1 MKIIDKLLKILK
13 TDRNTFFTYILTVF
27 TIYFAVDRLIEIMLM
42 IITGVSATYWGP
54 IQYTFA
60 LACPIFAF
68 LFSCSSSFVK
78 NDDMKISFLY
88 LYIIA
93 LYIIGVSMAVQ
104 WINLICWLLLIS
116 APGYVT
122 VVTEFSNLIR
132 PAFQSL
138 AVYLPLTTFYPL
150 MRWIILTVNDN
161 LNIIKSIREY
171 TGINLSQKK
180 EGVGAYSCEMPLHL
194 DKITGDKVVIP
205 EGGRFQS
212 TFICGISGSGKTSM
226 LFEPMMAKDLEKKFF
241 FKEASKE
248 LGYTAL
254 KTRIATLN
262 SPYDNDYLN
271 KNFNLNMLTPSY
283 GKEKVFKA
291 FLSKM
296 IIGTGN
302 NIVYKDL
309 GLTSIS
315 PDYES
320 TSRILEVANN
330 FNIPV
335 NIIDPNNSNSI
346 GLNPFTFEDPIKI
359 AIIISSVLKEMYTR
373 AGTDIEESF
382 KQNAALQA
390 VENLCILLKEMYPRL
405 NNGDLPNLED
415 MLNMFNDFS
424 LVEDMCK
431 QLEIDEE
438 LARKYNIQLG
448 YFKKNFYANGINRNE
463 TEKNIQVAASQLDV
477 LLRVPGVRNIL
488 CNRTNNL
495 NYDNVLANGEITLV
509 CTRRGDLG
517 ASVHTAFGLFFLLLM
532 QYSVLR
538 RPGNENTRIPH
549 FLYIDEFSDFITHA
563 TTNMFTLYRK
573 YKVGIIISA
582 QNLRQLGEE
591 SRSRYRETI
600 LSNCYNKFV
609 FGNNSV
615 EDNEWW
621 SKEIGEIREWKFTHT
636 YNTEEVKYK
645 SDYGSAELK
654 YKVRFTPGKIQGLG
668 AKICAYKIKNTKGKF
683 SSGQMKVDFLASKYF
698 EPQTS
703 KKYNFNKFTGTVEN
717 QDSEEVNKKQK
728 FDLKSIKF
736 DSDDN
741 GEVDP
746 IRNNTTDSKFLFATA
761 NSLFVSKIDFNN
773 SISLSF
779 LFIIILQSFNL

>member
-1 MKIIDKLLKILK
+1 MKFIDKLLKFLK
-13 TDRNTFFTYILTVF
+13 TDRNTFFTYILTVLS
-27 TIYFAVDRLIEIMLM
+27 IYFTVDRLIEVMLM
-42 IITGVSATYWGP
+42 VITGVSASYWGP

-68 LFSCSSSFVK
+68 LFCCSSSFVK
-78 NDDMKISFLY
+78 NDDMKMSFLF
-88 LYIIA
+88 LYIIS

-104 WINLICWLLLIS
+104 WINLICWLLFMS
-116 APGYVT
+116 TPGYVT
-122 VVTEFSNLIR
+122 IVTEFSNLVR

-138 AVYLPLTTFYPL
+138 AVYLPLVTFYPL
-150 MRWIILTVNDN
+150 IKWLLLTVKDT
-161 LNIIKSIREY
+161 LAIVKSVREF

-180 EGVGAYSCEMPLHL
+180 EGVGAYSCEMPLHV
-194 DKITGDKVVIP
+194 DKISGDKVVIP

-254 KTRIATLN
+254 KTKIATLN

-271 KNFNLNMLTPSY
+271 KNFNLNMLTPTY

-296 IIGTGN
+296 IIN
-302 NIVYKDL
+302 SSPDSVIYKDL

-335 NIIDPNNSNSI
+335 NLIDPNNSSSI
-346 GLNPFTFEDPIKI
+346 GLNPFTFEDPVKI

-373 AGTDIEESF
+373 AGTDIEESY
-382 KQNAALQA
+382 KQNASLQA
-390 VENLCILLKEMYPRL
+390 VENICILLKEMYPRL

-424 LVEDMCK
+424 LVEAMCK
-431 QLEIDEE
+431 QLEADEE
-438 LARKYNIQLG
+438 LAKQYSIQIG
-448 YFKKNFYANGINRNE
+448 YFKKNFYANGINKNE
-463 TEKNIQVAASQLDV
+463 TEKNIQAAASQLDV

-488 CNRTNNL
+488 CNRNNNL

-517 ASVHTAFGLFFLLLM
+517 AAVHTAFGLFFLLLM

-582 QNLRQLGEE
+582 QNLRQLGEQ

-609 FGNNSV
+609 FGNNSM

-621 SKEIGEIREWKFTHT
+621 SKEIGEMREWSFTNT
-636 YNTEEVKYK
+636 YDTKEVKYK
-645 SDYGSAELK
+645 TDYGNPTLK
-654 YKVRFTPGKIQGLG
+654 YKVRLEPAKIQSLP
-668 AKICAYKIKNTKGKF
+668 AKVCAYKIKTTAGK
-683 SSGQMKVDFLASKYF
+683 STGGMMKVDYLASKYF
-698 EPQTS
+698 EQQSS
-703 KKYNFNKFTGTVEN
+703 KKYNFNKYMNGVANQNTDEEEN
-717 QDSEEVNKKQK
+717 NKKPK
-728 FDLKSIKF
+728 FDLKNINF
-736 DSDDN
+736 DYDDN

-746 IRNNTTDSKFLFATA
+746 IKNNTTDSKFLFDNDDAIIFDIRRK
-761 NSLFVSKIDFNN
+761 NDNN
-773 SISLSF
+773 
-779 LFIIILQSFNL
+779 

>member
-1 MKIIDKLLKILK
+1 MKFLDKFLKFLK
-13 TDRNTFFTYILTVF
+13 TDRNTFFTYILTVLS
-27 TIYFAVDRLIEIMLM
+27 IYFTVDRLIEIMLM
-42 IITGVSATYWGP
+42 VITGVSASYWGP

-68 LFSCSSSFVK
+68 LFCCSSSFVK
-78 NDDMKISFLY
+78 NDDMKMSFLF
-88 LYIIA
+88 LYIIS

-104 WINLICWLLLIS
+104 WINLICWLLFMS
-116 APGYVT
+116 TPGYVT
-122 VVTEFSNLIR
+122 IVTEFSNLVR

-138 AVYLPLTTFYPL
+138 AVYLPLVTFYPL
-150 MRWIILTVNDN
+150 MKWMLLTVKDTP
-161 LNIIKSIREY
+161 NIVKSIREY
-171 TGINLSQKK
+171 SGINLSQKK

-194 DKITGDKVVIP
+194 DKITGDKVVIT

-271 KNFNLNMLTPSY
+271 KNFNLNMLTPTY

-291 FLSKM
+291 FLGKM
-296 IIGTGN
+296 VLNSSSDSVI
-302 NIVYKDL
+302 YRDL

-335 NIIDPNNSNSI
+335 NLIDPNNSNSI

-373 AGTDIEESF
+373 AGTDIEESYR
-382 KQNAALQA
+382 QNASLQA
-390 VENLCILLKEMYPRL
+390 VENICILLKEMYPRL

-431 QLEIDEE
+431 QLEADEE
-438 LARKYNIQLG
+438 LAKQYSIQLG
-448 YFKKNFYANGINRNE
+448 YFKKNFYANGINKNE
-463 TEKNIQVAASQLDV
+463 TEKNIQAAASQLDV

-488 CNRTNNL
+488 CNRNNNL

-517 ASVHTAFGLFFLLLM
+517 GAVHTAFGLFFLLLM

-549 FLYIDEFSDFITHA
+549 FLYIDEFADFITHA

-582 QNLRQLGEE
+582 QNLRQLGEQ

-609 FGNNSV
+609 FGNNSM

-621 SKEIGEIREWKFTHT
+621 SQEIGQIREWKFNYT
-636 YNTEEVKYK
+636 YDTANVKYK
-645 SDYGSAELK
+645 SDYGGAELK
-654 YKVRFTPGKIQGLG
+654 YKQRFEPGKIQSLP
-668 AKICAYKIKNTKGKF
+668 AKVCVYKIKTTTGKYT
-683 SSGQMKVDFLASKYF
+683 GGMMKVDYLASKYF
-698 EPQTS
+698 EQQS
-703 KKYNFNKFTGTVEN
+703 GKKYNFNKYMNGVAN
-717 QDSEEVNKKQK
+717 QNTDEEEKNKKPK
-728 FDLKSIKF
+728 FDLKNIKF
-736 DSDDN
+736 DSNDN
-741 GEVDP
+741 GDVDP
-746 IRNNTTDSKFLFATA
+746 IKSNTTDSKFLFDNDDAIIFDIRRK
-761 NSLFVSKIDFNN
+761 NDNN
-773 SISLSF
+773 
-779 LFIIILQSFNL
+779 

>member
-1 MKIIDKLLKILK
+1 MKFIDKFLKFLK
-13 TDRNTFFTYILTVF
+13 TDRNTFFTYILTMLA
-27 TIYFAVDRLIEIMLM
+27 IYFTVDRLIEIMLM
-42 IITGVSATYWGP
+42 VITGVSASYWGP

-68 LFSCSSSFVK
+68 LFCCSSSFVK
-78 NDDMKISFLY
+78 NDDMKMSFLF
-88 LYIIA
+88 LYIISI
-93 LYIIGVSMAVQ
+93 YIIGVSMAVQ
-104 WINLICWLLLIS
+104 WINLICWLLFI
-116 APGYVT
+116 ATPGYTTIVT
-122 VVTEFSNLIR
+122 DFSNLIS

-138 AVYLPLTTFYPL
+138 AVYLPLVTFYPL
-150 MRWIILTVNDN
+150 MKWMILTVKDTP
-161 LNIIKSIREY
+161 NIVKSIREY

-194 DKITGDKVVIP
+194 DKITGEKVVIP
-205 EGGRFQS
+205 ESGRFQS
-212 TFICGISGSGKTSM
+212 TFVCGISGSGKTSM
-226 LFEPMMAKDLEKKFF
+226 LFEPMMAKDLEKKHF

-271 KNFNLNMLTPSY
+271 KNFNLNMLTPTY

-296 IIGTGN
+296 IIGNGN
-302 NIVYKDL
+302 NVLYRDL

-335 NIIDPNNSNSI
+335 NLIDPNNSSSI
-346 GLNPFTFEDPIKI
+346 GLNPFTFEDPVKI
-359 AIIISSVLKEMYTR
+359 AIIISSVLKEMYTK

-382 KQNAALQA
+382 KQNASLQA
-390 VENLCILLKEMYPRL
+390 VENICILLKEMYPRL
-405 NNGDLPNLED
+405 NNGDLPTLED
-415 MLNMFNDFS
+415 MLNMFNDFT

-431 QLEIDEE
+431 QLEADEE
-438 LARKYNIQLG
+438 LAKKYNIQLG

-463 TEKNIQVAASQLDV
+463 TEKNIQAAASQLDI

-495 NYDNVLANGEITLV
+495 NYDNVLANGEVTLV

-517 ASVHTAFGLFFLLLM
+517 AAVHTAFGLFFLLLM

-549 FLYIDEFSDFITHA
+549 FLYIDEFPDFITHA
-563 TTNMFTLYRK
+563 TTTMFTLYRK

-582 QNLRQLGEE
+582 QNLRQLGEA
-591 SRSRYRETI
+591 SRSHYRETI
-600 LSNCYNKFV
+600 LANCYNKFV
-609 FGNNSV
+609 FGNNSM

-621 SKEIGEIREWKFTHT
+621 SKEIGEIREWSFT
-636 YNTEEVKYK
+636 YNYDTEKTKYDSK
-645 SDYGSAELK
+645 YNNAQLK
-654 YKVRFTPGKIQGLG
+654 YKVRFEPGKIQSLP
-668 AKICAYKIKNTKGKF
+668 AKVCAYKIKTAAGKAL
-683 SSGQMKVDFLASKYF
+683 GGLMKVDYLASKYH
-698 EPQTS
+698 EVQNS
-703 KKYNFNKFTGTVEN
+703 KKYNFNKFSNNPTTEN
-717 QDSEEVNKKQK
+717 TEEDNKKQK
-728 FDLKSIKF
+728 FDLKNISF
-736 DSDDN
+736 DSDIN
-741 GEVDP
+741 GDTDP
-746 IRNNTTDSKFLFATA
+746 IKNNTTDSRFLFDNDDAIIFDIRRKD
-761 NSLFVSKIDFNN
+761 NS
-773 SISLSF
+773 
-779 LFIIILQSFNL
+779 